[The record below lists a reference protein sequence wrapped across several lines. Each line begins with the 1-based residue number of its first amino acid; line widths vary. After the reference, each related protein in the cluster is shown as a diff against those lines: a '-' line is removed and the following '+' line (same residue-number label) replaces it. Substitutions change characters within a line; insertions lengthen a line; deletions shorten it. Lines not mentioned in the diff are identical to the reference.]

1 MLNHVRCIFI
11 FSSAHQLQD
20 GPVEPCRV
28 RLFGFLSLLAAVAWP
43 VAAGRDSLEDFFRDF
58 GGCLSCFWMFF
69 WDDLLVFK
77 DFFNVCLMNLT
88 MFDALMICLIVFDSL

>member
-28 RLFGFLSLLAAVAWP
+28 RLFRFLSLLAAVAWP

-58 GGCLSCFWMFF
+58 GGMFELF
-69 WDDLLVFK
+69 LDVF
-77 DFFNVCLMNLT
+77 LG
-88 MFDALMICLIVFDSL
+88 